1 MWLVVGFPLDA
12 SSSVVFL
19 VAFVF
24 CNNLEAMKCSKNSPV
39 DYTPKN
45 EHDNGKFL
53 PWVSEDA
60 FLLLEIR
67 AGWFTFRCKYIEVI
81 AMAIFYG

>member
-12 SSSVVFL
+12 SGSVVFL

-45 EHDNGKFL
+45 EHHSFKIS
-53 PWVSEDA
+53 PMSE
-60 FLLLEIR
+60 
-67 AGWFTFRCKYIEVI
+67 
-81 AMAIFYG
+81 